1 VNYAHVHGTPSVD
14 DDEDRARRAAH
25 AVTSLPGSA
34 EDLRVVVLNISKLK
48 QQPWLV
54 EAETHLTAE
63 DDLDESEVP
72 ESVDIASDILEE
84 YGATVEKRFEHGNP
98 PDRIIAVAAELMADG
113 IVMWAQTERCWQSA
127 FRKRHGTRAARGAAS
142 DSVDQG
148 RLM

>member
-1 VNYAHVHGTPSVD
+1 MHMYTALLPVD

-113 IVMWAQTERCWQSA
+113 IVMCG
-127 FRKRHGTRAARGAAS
+127 RKRSAAGKALFG
-142 DSVDQG
+142 SVTEHVLLEAQRPILLIRDA
-148 RLM
+148 